1 MATTRDYVFI
11 TRWRV
16 EASIEEVSDI
26 LDDAPSLPRWWPSVY
41 LDVRELAPGGAGGV
55 GRVIELFTKG
65 WLPYTLRW
73 SFVVTE
79 SNRPHGF
86 SLQASGDLVGSGVWT
101 LTQDGPIADIVY
113 DWRVRA
119 DKPILRYGSFIF
131 KPIFAAN
138 HRWAMARGEESLKL
152 EIQRRHARTPAELA
166 AVAPPPPATFVRRG
180 LRTTRGSARPGGFEG
195 A

>member
-41 LDVRELAPGGAGGV
+41 LEASELAPGGAGGV

-180 LRTTRGSARPGGFEG
+180 LRTTR
-195 A
+195 